1 MLPSTPTP
9 QNSSEDNQL
18 KNGQL
23 DDGEMQSVWP
33 TPPNRQKTAIDR
45 SDVEIDR
52 SDAETSTQPVKKKQK
67 GLKTVGFTEKKI
79 ERQTPKT
86 AKPIKTQ
93 KPKISPK
100 KTEPSS
106 PAQPRTP
113 KTKTPK
119 AKTEA
124 TKVKAAQVWPD
135 EAPEPKWQQGEII
148 KLSITDLSN
157 TGDGVGRWEN
167 RVVFVPN
174 TVPGDEM
181 RVKLTKV
188 KATHGFGIPAGIVTA
203 SPDRVR
209 PACIVADKCGG
220 CQWQAVSYEAQ
231 LAAKHRLV
239 TDALVRI
246 GKLEDVQVDP
256 VMAAERQLNYRN
268 KATYPVVKSQI
279 KTVKAGYYRRGSH
292 TVVNLNQ
299 CPVQDERLDPLLAE
313 VKQDI
318 QDREWKIYDEHHHKG
333 HIKHLSLRV
342 GQRTGQILLTLVS
355 RSVKLKGIHEQAQ
368 AWLERYPDVVGVL
381 VNLNWKKTN
390 AIFGPDTYSIAGQ
403 SYLEEEFAGLTFQI
417 QPTTFFQVNTT
428 QAERLLGEVQK
439 ELALTGEEVI
449 VDAYC
454 GVGTFTLPLAKQAKH
469 CIGLESFMGSV
480 TQAEK
485 NAALNDVE
493 NVSFAVGDVG
503 ATLPNVEMTPDIV
516 LMDPPR
522 KGCEPQV
529 LEALRAMKPQRIVYI
544 SCNPATLARDLK
556 VLCEE
561 GLYQIARVQPADFFP
576 QTSHVECAVFLV
588 AS

>member
-1 MLPSTPTP
+1 MLPSTPTS
-9 QNSSEDNQL
+9 QNHSEDTQI
-18 KNGQL
+18 
-23 DDGEMQSVWP
+23 DSEEIQSVWP
-33 TPPNRQKTAIDR
+33 TPPSRQQTP
-45 SDVEIDR
+45 VDR
-52 SDAETSTQPVKKKQK
+52 SDAETDRSNIEASTSPVAKKAVKSK
-67 GLKTVGFTEKKI
+67 GLKTVGFTEKKV
-79 ERQTPKT
+79 EKQLPKT
-86 AKPIKTQ
+86 ARPIKTQ

-100 KTEPSS
+100 KTAQLN
-106 PAQPRTP
+106 PAQPKIQKVETGN
-113 KTKTPK
+113 
-119 AKTEA
+119 A
-124 TKVKAAQVWPD
+124 KVKAAEVWPE

-157 TGDGVGRWEN
+157 TGDGVGRWDN

-246 GKLEDVQVDP
+246 GKLENVQVDP
-256 VMAAERQLNYRN
+256 VMAAEQQLNYRN

-342 GQRTGQILLTLVS
+342 GQRTGQVLLTLVS

-368 AWLERYPDVVGVL
+368 QWLERYSNVVGVL

-390 AIFGPDTYSIAGQ
+390 AIFGSDTYSIAGQ
-403 SYLEEEFAGLTFQI
+403 SYLEEEFAGLTFQV

-428 QAERLLGEVQK
+428 QAERLLSEVQK

-485 NAALNDVE
+485 NAVLNNIE

-503 ATLPNVEMTPDIV
+503 TTLPNVEMSPDIV

-522 KGCEPQV
+522 KGCEPEV
-529 LEALRAMKPQRIVYI
+529 LEALRTMKPQRIVYI

-556 VLCEE
+556 MLCEDDT
-561 GLYQIARVQPADFFP
+561 YQIARIQPADFFP
-576 QTSHVECAVFLV
+576 QTSHVECAAFLV

>member
-1 MLPSTPTP
+1 MPTP
-9 QNSSEDNQL
+9 QNSSEEAQL
-18 KNGQL
+18 ENT
-23 DDGEMQSVWP
+23 ETQSVWP
-33 TPPNRQKTAIDR
+33 APPSQSSGQSSSQPPIQSKPVAKEPSDERKSVTYKREIRSNPDKNKPATRIPAPRITEKPKTKNLKTAK
-45 SDVEIDR
+45 
-52 SDAETSTQPVKKKQK
+52 PK
-67 GLKTVGFTEKKI
+67 TEK
-79 ERQTPKT
+79 PKT
-86 AKPIKTQ
+86 AKPKTE
-93 KPKISPK
+93 KPKPESLR
-100 KTEPSS
+100 
-106 PAQPRTP
+106 A
-113 KTKTPK
+113 
-119 AKTEA
+119 AKPETSE
-124 TKVKAAQVWPD
+124 VWP
-135 EAPEPKWQQGEII
+135 ENVPEPKWQEGEII
-148 KLSITDLSN
+148 KLDITDLSN

-203 SPDRVR
+203 SPDQVR

-239 TDALVRI
+239 TDALARI
-246 GKLEDVQVDP
+246 GKMEDVTVDP

-368 AWLERYPDVVGVL
+368 QWMERYPDVVGVL
-381 VNLNWKKTN
+381 VNLNWQKTN
-390 AIFGPDTYSIAGQ
+390 AIFGPETFVIAGQ

-417 QPTTFFQVNTT
+417 QPTTFFQVNTS
-428 QAERLLGEVQK
+428 QAERLLAEVQK
-439 ELALTGEEVI
+439 ELALTSEEVI

-469 CIGLESFMGSV
+469 CIGLESFTASV

-485 NAALNDVE
+485 NAAQNGIE
-493 NVSFAVGDVG
+493 NVSFVIGDVG
-503 ATLPNVEMTPDIV
+503 ATLPNVEMPPDIV
-516 LMDPPR
+516 MMDPPR
-522 KGCEPQV
+522 KGCEPDAIA
-529 LEALRAMKPQRIVYI
+529 ALLAMKPPRIVYI

-556 VLCEE
+556 MLCED
-561 GLYQIARVQPADFFP
+561 GAYRISRIQPADFFP
-576 QTSHVECAVFLV
+576 QTSHVECAAFLV

>member
-1 MLPSTPTP
+1 MLPSMPTP
-9 QNSSEDNQL
+9 RNSSEEA
-18 KNGQL
+18 QL
-23 DDGEMQSVWP
+23 DNTETESVWP
-33 TPPNRQKTAIDR
+33 APPSQSPIQAKPDAAEQPGNKQPSKGQSSPSKGQPTGSQSASHSVSFRSQPAENQPVRRTPPPRITEKPKPKAQKTGR
-45 SDVEIDR
+45 PKTEKPKTEKPKT
-52 SDAETSTQPVKKKQK
+52 ET
-67 GLKTVGFTEKKI
+67 LKTEKLTE
-79 ERQTPKT
+79 
-86 AKPIKTQ
+86 
-93 KPKISPK
+93 
-100 KTEPSS
+100 
-106 PAQPRTP
+106 
-113 KTKTPK
+113 
-119 AKTEA
+119 
-124 TKVKAAQVWPD
+124 VWP
-135 EAPEPKWQQGEII
+135 ETAPEPKWQEGEII
-148 KLSITDLSN
+148 KLAITDLSN

-246 GKLEDVQVDP
+246 GKLEDVTVDP

-333 HIKHLSLRV
+333 HIKHLALRV

-368 AWLERYPDVVGVL
+368 QWLERYPDVVGVL
-381 VNLNWKKTN
+381 VNLNWQKTN
-390 AIFGPDTYSIAGQ
+390 AIFGPDTYPIAGQ
-403 SYLEEEFAGLTFQI
+403 SYLEEEFSGLTFQI

-428 QAERLLGEVQK
+428 QAERLLAEVQK

-454 GVGTFTLPLAKQAKH
+454 GVGTFTLPLAKKAKH
-469 CIGLESFMGSV
+469 CIGLESFTASV

-485 NAALNDVE
+485 NAAQNGIE
-493 NVSFAVGDVG
+493 NVSFVIGDVG
-503 ATLPNVEMTPDIV
+503 TTLPNVEMPPDIV
-516 LMDPPR
+516 MMDPPR
-522 KGCEPQV
+522 KGCEPDV
-529 LEALRAMKPQRIVYI
+529 LEALLAMKPPRIVYI
-544 SCNPATLARDLK
+544 SCNPATLARDLR
-556 VLCEE
+556 VLCED
-561 GLYQIARVQPADFFP
+561 GAYRIARIQPADFFP
-576 QTSHVECAVFLV
+576 QTSHVECAAFLV